1 MSKSPDGSR
10 TVIELDPRH
19 PVTVLPAERPAE
31 DDSPDGRE
39 AA

>member
-10 TVIELDPRH
+10 TVIEFDPRH
-19 PVTVLPAERPAE
+19 PVTVFPAERPAE
-31 DDSPDGRE
+31 DAGPDDRE